1 MKPRAVAGGVAL
13 TGLALA
19 LALAEWRSHATQQ
32 VAAPVRTRMNTAWEH
47 VASPNVTLD
56 RAQLWAA
63 DQYSGQLTPEQVSE
77 RPDSTKA
84 QDTQPHA
91 ITLQDGTVLWGL
103 ERERAGSSP
112 ARER

>member
-1 MKPRAVAGGVAL
+1 MNPRAVAGGAAL

-19 LALAEWRSHATQQ
+19 VAFAEWRSHATPQ
-32 VAAPVRTRMNTAWEH
+32 VAAPVRTRINTAWEH
-47 VASPNVTLD
+47 AASANATVD
-56 RAQLWAA
+56 RIQVLAA
-63 DQYSGQLTPEQVSE
+63 DQYSGESTPQQVSE
-77 RPDSTKA
+77 RPASATA
-84 QDTQPHA
+84 PVTQPHA